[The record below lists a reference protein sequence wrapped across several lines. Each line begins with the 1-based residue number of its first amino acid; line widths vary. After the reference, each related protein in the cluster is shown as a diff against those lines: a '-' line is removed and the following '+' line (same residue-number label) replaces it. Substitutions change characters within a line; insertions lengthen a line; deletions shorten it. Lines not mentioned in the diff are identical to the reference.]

1 MIVYGTGTS
10 EISYL
15 HNDFYS
21 LPSKVWINGE
31 SKDECNNTRSCFL
44 NEGLNNVTLVFDNEI
59 TSTQQM
65 FDYQSNI
72 TEIDL
77 THFIS
82 SKLTNMN
89 KMFFHCTNLEKIT
102 FGTNFDT
109 SSVGNMENLFA
120 DCFKLASIDISSFD
134 TSSVTTMNSMFRQMN
149 KITSLDVS
157 SFNTSKVVDMY
168 DMFGYCYE
176 LESLNLSNFDTSNLK
191 IMQGMFYS
199 CSKLKS
205 LDLSNFIGDS
215 ITTLESTFSL
225 CNSLEYLNLA
235 NFYIKENTI
244 IYPYSFEG
252 HPANIKYI
260 VTDSK
265 IQNILLEK
273 AINNKNLL
281 MEIILYKKDVMN

>member
-15 HNDFYS
+15 HNDFHS
-21 LPSKVWINGE
+21 SPSKVWINGE
-31 SKDECNNTRSCFL
+31 SKDECKKSCFL
-44 NEGLNNVTLVFDNEI
+44 KEGLNNVTLVFYNEI

-72 TEIDL
+72 KEIDL

-89 KMFFHCTNLEKIT
+89 KMFFHCTDLEKIT
-102 FGTNFDT
+102 FGKNFDT
-109 SSVGNMENLFA
+109 SSVENMENLFA
-120 DCFKLASIDISSFD
+120 DCFKLTSIDISSFN

-176 LESLNLSNFDTSNLK
+176 LESLNLSNFDTSNVTN
-191 IMQGMFYS
+191 MSWMFFD
-199 CSKLKS
+199 CNKLKY
-205 LDLSNFIGDS
+205 LNLSNFS
-215 ITTLESTFSL
+215 IKGETENMFEFKKDK
-225 CNSLEYLNLA
+225 CNFITNNNDLLNL
-235 NFYIKENTI
+235 
-244 IYPYSFEG
+244 
-252 HPANIKYI
+252 
-260 VTDSK
+260 
-265 IQNILLEK
+265 
-273 AINNKNLL
+273 
-281 MEIILYKKDVMN
+281 YKSS